1 MFLVS
6 DQHQD
11 FQGHFSCSWINSS
24 KHPTPFAYL
33 LPLSLPHAGQMLRP
47 LLHAERYVA
56 GYGLHTGEIHTVI
69 YNYHPYRSFPVLLL
83 ESVPWYL
90 RLYIHTL
97 KVTSKGKDNK
107 PSESLLQCQTR
118 PGSLTKMQF

>member
-1 MFLVS
+1 M
-6 DQHQD
+6 
-11 FQGHFSCSWINSS
+11 SS
-24 KHPTPFAYL
+24 PEHPTPL
-33 LPLSLPHAGQMLRP
+33 LPPAGQMLRP

-69 YNYHPYRSFPVLLL
+69 YNFHPYRSFPVLLL

-107 PSESLLQCQTR
+107 PSESNQIKSNVFIEHILKQQ
-118 PGSLTKMQF
+118 S

>member
-1 MFLVS
+1 M
-6 DQHQD
+6 
-11 FQGHFSCSWINSS
+11 SS
-24 KHPTPFAYL
+24 PVHPTPL
-33 LPLSLPHAGQMLRP
+33 LPPAGQMLRP

-69 YNYHPYRSFPVLLL
+69 YNFHPYRSFPVLLL

-107 PSESLLQCQTR
+107 PSESIQIKSDLFIEHILKLQ
-118 PGSLTKMQF
+118 S